1 MALITET
8 NAQYYS
14 GQQVFN
20 ALSAVSNP
28 TFTCTFNT
36 DVISAYDSTGTQIG
50 SNSNYT
56 IYLNGVAQAEN
67 LSYVSDTYNN
77 VITLRLGPYTA
88 ADVYIQL
95 KQPAIDDNYG
105 SYSYISLN
113 DIVNNFVVAYVGTDK
128 IIPRCK
134 RSDIIFHAKRGLQ
147 EFSYDTLKSVK
158 SQELTIPPGLGVPIP
173 QDYVNYVRC
182 SWIDQSGVQHIIY
195 PVNNLTTSPTE
206 LPIQDT
212 NGVPTQNAYGENNEA
227 TQSQTEER
235 WDTYNDKKLTGYIDN
250 DNTNVYSLNWW
261 KLNYG
266 QRYGLD
272 PQFSQQNGFF
282 QINERTG
289 NFTFSSDL
297 ANKLIVLEYISDGLA
312 YDMDSKVPKM
322 AEDALYAY
330 ISYNILSGR
339 SNVPEYVVQ
348 RYKREKTAK
357 LRNAKIRLQN
367 IKISEI
373 AQVFRGKSKWIKH

>member
-88 ADVYIQL
+88 TDVYIQL

-113 DIVNNFVVAYVGTDK
+113 DIVNNFVVV
-128 IIPRCK
+128 
-134 RSDIIFHAKRGLQ
+134 
-147 EFSYDTLKSVK
+147 
-158 SQELTIPPGLGVPIP
+158 
-173 QDYVNYVRC
+173 
-182 SWIDQSGVQHIIY
+182 
-195 PVNNLTTSPTE
+195 
-206 LPIQDT
+206 
-212 NGVPTQNAYGENNEA
+212 
-227 TQSQTEER
+227 
-235 WDTYNDKKLTGYIDN
+235 
-250 DNTNVYSLNWW
+250 
-261 KLNYG
+261 
-266 QRYGLD
+266 
-272 PQFSQQNGFF
+272 
-282 QINERTG
+282 
-289 NFTFSSDL
+289 
-297 ANKLIVLEYISDGLA
+297 
-312 YDMDSKVPKM
+312 
-322 AEDALYAY
+322 
-330 ISYNILSGR
+330 
-339 SNVPEYVVQ
+339 
-348 RYKREKTAK
+348 
-357 LRNAKIRLQN
+357 
-367 IKISEI
+367 
-373 AQVFRGKSKWIKH
+373 